1 MVRTFQDACRLWS
14 TCSEVGAVKSAHLS
28 AGVLSVLVTKRDLA
42 AKKTRT
48 ALRTCSRDSVGEFI
62 APSFPVDMTDA
73 ALFSVSP
80 SGKLA
85 AVVRASE
92 DADGRKVCGAVA
104 ARPCGPSLH
113 GHVSHRYM
121 RHVSHGDESDAR
133 VLRARR

>member
-1 MVRTFQDACRLWS
+1 M
-14 TCSEVGAVKSAHLS
+14 
-28 AGVLSVLVTKRDLA
+28 LVTKRDLA

-92 DADGRKVCGAVA
+92 DADGRKVCAAMWAVA
-104 ARPCGPSLH
+104 ARPCEPSLH
-113 GHVSHRYM
+113 TAM
-121 RHVSHGDESDAR
+121 
-133 VLRARR
+133 

>member
-1 MVRTFQDACRLWS
+1 M
-14 TCSEVGAVKSAHLS
+14 
-28 AGVLSVLVTKRDLA
+28 LVTKRDLA

-48 ALRTCSRDSVGEFI
+48 ALRTCSRDSSGEFI

-92 DADGRKVCGAVA
+92 DADGRKVCE
-104 ARPCGPSLH
+104 PSL
-113 GHVSHRYM
+113 
-121 RHVSHGDESDAR
+121 HVSHGDESDTL
-133 VLRARR
+133 VG